1 MLDGGFDEVSVT
13 GAQALDAPLDVVG
26 GQSAAHAVRCAV
38 KQRDIAGKLGP
49 AVPRME
55 ALDHSARALP
65 LLAFEVEITLGHDQ
79 ERRVA
84 VVVGEPRCAAAGD
97 EGKREQD

>member
-1 MLDGGFDEVSVT
+1 
-13 GAQALDAPLDVVG
+13 
-26 GQSAAHAVRCAV
+26 
-38 KQRDIAGKLGP
+38 
-49 AVPRME
+49 ME